1 MQLKTESKFNPP
13 GVATG
18 IFANTRTAPDRP
30 IFGLYR
36 HYWSIARGKTDEYP
50 IFNRDVAI

>member
-18 IFANTRTAPDRP
+18 IFASTRTAPDRTM
-30 IFGLYR
+30 IGLYLR
-36 HYWSIARGKTDEYP
+36 S
-50 IFNRDVAI
+50 

>member
-36 HYWSIARGKTDEYP
+36 HYWSIARGKTVEYP
-50 IFNRDVAI
+50 IFNPDVAI